1 MLLKR
6 IEIRNVR
13 KIRQADI
20 EFHGPGT
27 QIIQGLNES
36 GKTSLAQ
43 SIAITFGGSKEFV
56 TGMVS
61 HGQEQAEI
69 IAYTDNEL
77 KIRTVISGGV
87 KQTVYEKDSTTGKY
101 SAVSG
106 GVRAF
111 IDSMRSG
118 LEMPWALRNMTD
130 AQIIEILKNRAGI
143 TDAIAK
149 IDFAVKNKETA
160 RTDTGR
166 DIKRFG
172 TLAPVGEA
180 KHPKP
185 IDEIKKERERTQK
198 YQKEYADAQSAAQE
212 AVRHALTSC
221 YTFEE
226 LESLVSLIKTEVE
239 NGREK
244 LIGYKDYT
252 AKSITSMKQH
262 VESLDKQIADWY
274 EKEQTAKNYD
284 EYLVKKT
291 ELDKLNADYAA
302 LTAEIETLRETR
314 KKTLADMKLGVD
326 GLVIGEDNFLY
337 HNGALRGITDTNKE
351 SNWSTAESVKVFF
364 SIGAIFAGNLKVLVV
379 DNAES
384 LDEKTTGAISDWAES
399 SKFLVILLKVAS
411 IPDELEDGIIYIRE
425 GEVLKK

>member
-6 IEIRNVR
+6 LEIRNCR
-13 KIRQADI
+13 KLKQVEID
-20 EFHGPGT
+20 FHGPGA
-27 QIIQGLNES
+27 QVVQGLNES
-36 GKTSLAQ
+36 GKTTIAQ

-61 HGQEQAEI
+61 HGEEQAEI

-77 KIRTVISGGV
+77 KIRTVIQGGV
-87 KQTVYEKDSTTGKY
+87 KQTVYEKDSTTGRY

-118 LEMPWALRNMTD
+118 LEMPWSLRNLTD

-143 TDAIAK
+143 TDAIAQ
-149 IDFAVKNKETA
+149 IDVAIKNKEIA

-172 TLAPVGEA
+172 TLTPVEEA
-180 KHPKP
+180 EHPDP
-185 IDEIKKERERTQK
+185 IDNIKEEREAAQRYINSVRDEFIKVSDLIRAKCQFK
-198 YQKEYADAQSAAQE
+198 NIDDMRAAADLINQHADRIKAALAKCKEYTQD
-212 AVRHALTSC
+212 
-221 YTFEE
+221 
-226 LESLVSLIKTEVE
+226 
-239 NGREK
+239 
-244 LIGYKDYT
+244 D
-252 AKSITSMKQH
+252 
-262 VESLDKQIADWY
+262 LDKLEEQLTEWV
-274 EKEQTAKNYD
+274 EKEQAAKNYD
-284 EYLVKKT
+284 EYLVKK
-291 ELDKLNADYAA
+291 EQIDKLNADYAA
-302 LTAEIETLRETR
+302 LTQEIETLRDSR

-364 SIGAIFAGNLKVLVV
+364 SIGAIFAGDLKVLVV

-384 LDEKTTGAISDWAES
+384 LDEKSTKAISSWAES

-411 IPDELEDGIIYIRE
+411 IPEELEDGIIYIKE
-425 GEVLKK
+425 GEIVKK